1 MIVYNYSYTL
11 YVISIMGIKRVWND
25 PVWSK
30 VISSIIILILTS
42 VCAIVKSYVD
52 NTGIIDVVLSVGWK
66 QIKLW
71 HIVLVVVICL
81 IGYGL
86 YSKHK
91 LSKQFRYDQHSYN
104 SDKELYDSI
113 LKDLTPNG
121 SIYFLRTN
129 NFAGFSFHL
138 SSLDELEDFYHKY
151 SSDPRF
157 EFFHP
162 DIEKKLRTLLSDI
175 DHFEDVICVN
185 TFPGNRDDL
194 QFVPPEWEEKDPKHF
209 WKVVN
214 SIHAAAQQVCIDYDD
229 FVKFGKREIKI

>member
-1 MIVYNYSYTL
+1 MDL
-11 YVISIMGIKRVWND
+11 KRVWND

-30 VISSIIILILTS
+30 VISSIILLILAS
-42 VCAIVKSYVD
+42 VYAIIKSHVD
-52 NTGIIDVVLSVGWK
+52 NLGLFDVVVSVGRE

-71 HIVLVVVICL
+71 YIVLVVVIGL

-86 YSKHK
+86 FSKRK
-91 LSKQFRYDQHSYN
+91 RSQQFRYDQHSYN

-113 LKDLTPNG
+113 LRDLTPNG
-121 SIYFLRTN
+121 SIHFLRTN

-151 SSDPRF
+151 SNDPRF

-162 DIEKKLRTLLSDI
+162 EVEQRRKSLMTDIGL
-175 DHFEDVICVN
+175 FEDIICIN

-194 QFVPPEWEEKDPKHF
+194 QTVPPEWEEKDPKHF
-209 WKVVN
+209 RTVVN
-214 SIHAAAQQVCIDYDD
+214 SINAAAQQVCNDYDD
-229 FVKFGKREIKI
+229 FVRFGKREIKL

>member
-1 MIVYNYSYTL
+1 MY
-11 YVISIMGIKRVWND
+11 IKRVWND

-30 VISSIIILILTS
+30 VISSIILLILTS
-42 VCAIVKSYVD
+42 VCAIIKSYVD
-52 NTGIIDVVLSVGWK
+52 NTGIVDVVLSVGWK

-91 LSKQFRYDQHSYN
+91 RSKQFRYDQHSYN

-138 SSLDELEDFYHKY
+138 SSLDELEDFYQKY
-151 SSDPRF
+151 SNDPRF

-162 DIEKKLRTLLSDI
+162 EIEQKRKTLMADIG
-175 DHFEDVICVN
+175 HFEDVICIN

-194 QFVPPEWEEKDPKHF
+194 QTVPPEWEEKDPRRF
-209 WKVVN
+209 REVVN

>member
-1 MIVYNYSYTL
+1 
-11 YVISIMGIKRVWND
+11 MGIKRVWND

-42 VCAIVKSYVD
+42 VCAFFKSYVD

-66 QIKLW
+66 QIKFW

-86 YSKHK
+86 YSKLK
-91 LSKQFRYDQHSYN
+91 LSKQFRYNRYSYN

-151 SSDPRF
+151 FNDPRF

-162 DIEKKLRTLLSDI
+162 EIEQKWKKLMETI
-175 DHFEDVICVN
+175 DHFMDIICVN
-185 TFPGNRDDL
+185 TFPGNKDDL
-194 QFVPPEWEEKDPKHF
+194 QTVPPEWEEKDPKHF
-209 WKVVN
+209 MDVVN
-214 SIHAAAQQVCIDYDD
+214 SIHAAAQQVCNDYDD
-229 FVKFGKREIKI
+229 FLKFGKREIKM